1 MLLLLLLSLLLGL
14 FFVHFHVFNSN
25 VVPLLAVNDTPKA
38 DDFVVD
44 VVNIVV
50 VVFVVVVNVSV
61 VALLVV
67 IGHILS
73 NYGQLMLI

>member
-1 MLLLLLLSLLLGL
+1 MRSQPNYSY
-14 FFVHFHVFNSN
+14 V
-25 VVPLLAVNDTPKA
+25 
-38 DDFVVD
+38 